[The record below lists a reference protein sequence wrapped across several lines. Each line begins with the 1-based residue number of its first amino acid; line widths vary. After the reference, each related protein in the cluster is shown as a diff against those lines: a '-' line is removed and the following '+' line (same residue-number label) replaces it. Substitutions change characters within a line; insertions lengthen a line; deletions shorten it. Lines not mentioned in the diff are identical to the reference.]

1 MVENNELSTE
11 ELINIS
17 LRSARA
23 SSRRRR
29 ADTAIE
35 IIKDAVARYTKSEPG
50 MIWVDNK
57 VNEFIWKRGREHIP
71 TKVSLKIIKLEDGT
85 TEVILP

>member
-11 ELINIS
+11 ELITVS
-17 LRSARA
+17 LRSARF

-29 ADTAIE
+29 ADTAIS
-35 IIKDAVARYTKSEPG
+35 IIKDAVIKYSKAEKEN
-50 MIWVDNK
+50 IWIDNK
-57 VNEFIWKRGREHIP
+57 VNEMIWDRGRKHIP

>member
-11 ELINIS
+11 ELINVS
-17 LRSARA
+17 LHSARF

-29 ADTAIE
+29 ADTAMD
-35 IIKDAVARYTKSEPG
+35 IIKDTVAKYTKSEPG
-50 MIWVDNK
+50 KIWIDNK
-57 VNEFIWKRGREHIP
+57 VNEKIWGRGREHIP
-71 TKVSLKIIKLEDGT
+71 TKISLKIIKLEDGT